1 MKLLILDG
9 NSIVNRAFYGVRM
22 LNAPDG
28 MPTNGVYGFL
38 SILRKLLDEEKPEAV
53 CVAFDL
59 KAPTF
64 RHLRYE
70 GYKAQRKGMPEE
82 LAVQMPILKQV
93 LDAMGILRLELEG
106 FEADDLLG
114 TVAAKCENNGWECR
128 IVTGDKDSFQLISET
143 THVCHVKS
151 RMGQTTTTEYTPELF
166 FEEYGFEPKCIID
179 LKALM
184 GDASDNIP
192 GVPGVG
198 EKTAMALVQKYKHLE
213 TIYAELDTLDVKEGM
228 RKKLREGKD
237 SAFLS
242 FELATI
248 HTDAPIEFSP
258 EDAVWHEDYRP
269 ELYDLFKKLGF
280 NKFIEKWGI
289 SENTESAATARLE
302 HLTYIEDASFDD
314 IMDAVKA
321 ADIIAVS
328 PDLSFDSL
336 EICDGKAVYLARW
349 TALGDDYTRLTSYVF
364 SDKVRKTGHNV
375 KDIMTQLIS
384 EKLPLD
390 GFVYDTA
397 LAGYLL
403 DATAGDYGLGR
414 MSIGYCGAEL
424 GGAEAVYRLR
434 EATEKK
440 LAQLGM
446 TKLFYD
452 IELPLC
458 RVLADMQEQGFLID
472 RAALSSF
479 GESLTGTI
487 AELERAIYDQSGC
500 EFNINSPKQL
510 GEVLF
515 DKLMLPAGKKTK
527 TGWSTNA
534 DVLEKLRGKH
544 PIVQMALDYR
554 MLTKLKS
561 TYADGLLKLIDSD
574 GRIRTKFQ
582 MTVTATGRL
591 SSTDPNL
598 QNIPIRKELGSH
610 IREMFIASKGNV
622 LVDADYS
629 QIELRLL
636 AHISGDKHMQ
646 EAFLSGEDIH
656 AVTASQVFNTP
667 LGEVTS
673 LQRSRAKAVNFG
685 IVYGISAWSLAQDIG
700 VMQAEAKAYMDA
712 YLNKYDGVREYMKSV
727 VENAKCD
734 GYVETLYA
742 RRRYLPEIKSSNFNT
757 RSFGERVA
765 LNMPIQGTAA
775 DIIKLAMVNVYNR
788 LNAEGLKAKL
798 ILQVHDELICECP
811 EDEAQTVANILR
823 EEMSGAAQLS
833 VPLTVDVKIGH
844 SWAEAH

>member
-302 HLTYIEDASFDD
+302 HLPYIEDASFDD

-452 IELPLC
+452 IEMPLC

-788 LNAEGLKAKL
+788 LNAEGLEAKL

>member
-64 RHLRYE
+64 RHPRYE

-302 HLTYIEDASFDD
+302 HLPYIEDASFDD

-452 IELPLC
+452 IEMPLC

>member
-424 GGAEAVYRLR
+424 DGAEAVYRLR

-452 IELPLC
+452 IEMPLC